1 MPRSRRALIGA
12 ALGATLLFLLGGSL
26 LLVLFTARSV
36 DQAPLDAPPTADS
49 AELPSAAPEPLDPDA
64 SPPVTTAPPPP
75 NVTDRF
81 AEVDAALGELVGGNV
96 AFNTPERM
104 QLRESRTITLITSP
118 QLDPEAL
125 GEKLRER
132 IGGGDPITVEALQI
146 APLMEAQLEGAMAFE
161 VKPLSPARQ
170 PVSRSAPTEWRWSIT
185 AQEGGTQALHLT
197 ISAIITVDGERFPR
211 SLNVLDRVIEV
222 DVSAAQRL
230 AMFVDG
236 NWQWV
241 MGTIIIPVVVW
252 VWTNRKG
259 AKRKRRST

>member
-1 MPRSRRALIGA
+1 
-12 ALGATLLFLLGGSL
+12 
-26 LLVLFTARSV
+26 
-36 DQAPLDAPPTADS
+36 
-49 AELPSAAPEPLDPDA
+49 
-64 SPPVTTAPPPP
+64 
-75 NVTDRF
+75 
-81 AEVDAALGELVGGNV
+81 
-96 AFNTPERM
+96 
-104 QLRESRTITLITSP
+104 
-118 QLDPEAL
+118 
-125 GEKLRER
+125 
-132 IGGGDPITVEALQI
+132 
-146 APLMEAQLEGAMAFE
+146 
-161 VKPLSPARQ
+161 
-170 PVSRSAPTEWRWSIT
+170 VSRSAPTEWRWSIT